1 MGIVILVPATVTADI
16 LCKGKLEDA
25 QKVLKDAIDTIE
37 KSQTAKDAFCQVSYI
52 IIYKHIKYKGQ
63 FTMYIYQFLW

>member
-1 MGIVILVPATVTADI
+1 MTVILVPTTVTVDI

-37 KSQTAKDAFCQVSYI
+37 KSVTAKDTFCEVSEFKI
-52 IIYKHIKYKGQ
+52 NVAALQCNVNVTAQIAIC
-63 FTMYIYQFLW
+63 